1 MEPIRISRMPWET
14 AGRDPAFQYQIP
26 AETQLELDEKRK
38 RLLEDERDAFRA
50 EGRTAD
56 AQAAQLEIDSTR
68 GGFGTHPALTT
79 AGEGRRPPKDTAP
92 NPPTKSAVESG
103 PMTIERMPWE
113 QSATPTPAA
122 PKGRHAFEE
131 FPTSL
136 ETYRSPY
143 ALTPEDFRSPEK
155 PSWRN
160 PAAVINDYV
169 IEAANA
175 VLGLGKS
182 VVDFAKPGT
191 ELAQNIQDLIDV
203 GRRSQ
208 SLITQQAKQEL
219 EDAIEKGGW
228 EAIRGAGGYVLKSP
242 GLAAAQVAGSLGPVG
257 RLIRGATLLGG
268 ARAGLGTGALI
279 GAVGAGGDAAGNAY
293 EMVNQSLLQQGY
305 DPVTAHEMAVGAAR
319 RASVA
324 PAALGGV
331 TGMFG
336 VERLFSGLGRGGV
349 IRTGISEGL
358 QEGVEEGG
366 TQLSANVAAQRYVPG
381 LDPMRGVV
389 GSAALGAALGAVG
402 GAGVG
407 LFTGRPVDILAGRT
421 ATDGQGTPNATEPVP
436 TYTQVETDQNK
447 VPREVAPGIFFTPS
461 TGLYTINEGGQ
472 PRIVGR
478 EMPRLTPE
486 SGPYDLLG
494 AGAANVNVNQGLLPG
509 IPMALDQNIPTA
521 ADIEQM
527 AMGAQ
532 PGQREMFYP
541 NGQPTYGAAAPDS
554 RALAEARLQA
564 EGLKPT
570 DKRTALATQAEEAL
584 NAGAIDEDTYNQI
597 FSLLRESKYGRVSK
611 ILTGAP
617 RVAQTTQAQQAEAQG
632 PQAAV
637 PAAATVLT
645 PEVST
650 TTAQLPTNVVEPGQ
664 EIQESQQAEQQAQAA
679 EALTT
684 LAEDTEAAEQSVAP
698 VVVAKAKGKTPLQR
712 RAAFGKAL
720 AAVVRAG
727 GNYVQGRKNKKLSK
741 AVAAGSYAQ
750 TIDALKESKSP
761 MIRWVAE
768 RAAGL
773 DMKVRIDN
781 DAVEEYDR
789 NANIVAESAAINIRI
804 LDALRAAKAELDATK
819 GTRIPEAVSKQTL
832 FKEGEFGLTSST
844 TLGSYLFNNNVFN
857 KAGLDKHLAQMEE
870 DIVDEEGQ
878 RRAANGSFR
887 AVGVQGTYDPS
898 TKTVTVTDFASDRE
912 HTVAHEILHGLT
924 VDALRKPTP
933 RQRVTVG
940 KLNELYKV
948 VKAAKVPEVVGNTTR
963 AMTDFYGVTSLEE
976 FVAEGLSNPDFQQ
989 RLSEIP
995 YKKDTVWGKFTQ
1007 YIAELLGVEN
1017 NNAFM
1022 ELIALSEELVGD
1034 QNAVQVESTT
1044 EVPVQPRAEAGA
1056 RVGEEVRGAQ
1066 EPAAEGQQAQV
1077 SQAEEAVAEGTVPYM
1092 RAVNQLVKEGGLK
1105 RSVATELAN
1114 RLTDGFGQ
1122 VRIADVQKI
1131 IDENKAAASKGDKP
1145 VYSRGQAQGG
1155 STVAEVDSWLAPI
1168 TRLWKNAPPIRTVQS
1183 VSELDP
1189 SLKAPADAKGVFY
1202 NGEVVLIA
1210 DNAKSKLDA
1219 LTTLFHE
1226 VVGHYGFR
1234 ALVRAESTEYVR
1246 LLTELEA
1253 QNPRIRELAK
1263 AWRDNNQQT
1272 IADLKA
1278 EQGYTDTMVRALSLE
1293 EAMADMAYDALRNPG
1308 IRKVFTKSPAVRKFA
1323 QWVAKALRTF
1333 GMGELAAKVQGL
1345 TDNLDVFAL
1354 MTMSQNFVENG
1365 TKNSITTAHRIPL
1378 FSRDGTTPPSEINET
1393 LQDYS
1398 VTTSKVMFD
1407 KARRGVMGLRFLR
1420 DLKDTYGNKLSGLR
1434 EYAEKAF
1441 AMGARTNEL
1450 LKEGSQIAN
1459 RWASLGDEAEVLSK
1473 LAGAATASE
1482 IHPDIPL
1489 DKETHKSNGRSISNA
1504 HLVGAEGKIND
1515 EVETEYKQLRTIWDK
1530 LSPKAK
1536 QVYVEARDYMHKNWM
1551 SRQDL
1556 LNKNVD
1562 AVYKPLIDA
1571 AQKADNKAKVKALN
1585 KERTAYI
1592 REFGTLLAQVK
1603 GPYFPMMRF
1612 GKYYVTYKSDTY
1624 RAAEEKLN
1632 TANEAL
1638 SDLYAKY
1645 DVPMT
1650 LRKEIDAAGKS
1661 LVKLG
1666 EDPSVLGLTKETKAE
1681 FAKARKAVNEA
1692 QAAINKLVKEGD
1704 KHYAN
1709 EAFESELSAEKRAA
1723 ELGSRVRLAN
1733 EYFRELNPVTRGFIE
1748 KLSDAVTTGLPQSQA
1763 AKARESIVQIYLAA
1777 LPETSALKRQ
1787 LKRKGVAGF
1796 NEDMLRAFSSHTQ
1809 RDAHYLSRLEF
1820 MDDMSAEL
1828 QRMRSAAKTKD
1839 QDALYNEMARRHAA
1853 SLNYHQSP
1861 IENGLASLAFVYQL
1875 GVSPAFLLTN
1885 MTQPWM
1891 VSMPFM
1897 SGRHNP
1903 GKVSAALAKGFADA
1917 SKAATTS
1924 FAEQGM
1930 NFEMDLKKFPE
1941 DEREM
1946 LESAMK
1952 DGLLDITL
1960 EIDLGAYAKG
1970 AGKGTFSKIMRAMG
1984 VVPHQVEVVN
1994 RVMTALA
2001 AYRLEV
2007 GKGASKA
2014 DATDYAKRVLDKTH
2028 VDYSATN
2035 APYWLKPGVV
2045 PFGKLLFQYRKY
2057 QIGMLS
2063 LLGNQWRNALKG
2075 ETKKVRREARRMLF
2089 GLHVNHALMTGAM
2102 GLPGIGTAFF
2112 IANLLNAAFGD
2123 DDEPFEAEAE
2133 FRKYLAESS
2142 GVEEGMVAAKGL
2154 PTLLGIDLSRT
2165 VGMGDIAAPIRLLR
2179 DDKKGRDL
2187 YTEVMMAGLG
2197 PTLGGLGPQF
2207 AEGISAMAAGDYY
2220 RAVEGL
2226 SPRFVRDMTRA
2237 VRMSDEGLTTKA
2249 GQTVFEP
2256 DEIASWDV
2264 ALQALGVPSTFVT
2277 ERQAAVSAVEG
2288 AKRTIADRRTELTR
2302 AYVQARTN
2310 GDSEALSEVLA
2321 QIREYNAKRSA
2332 KREPIIKPQDLLKA
2346 YKQRRQYSADVNEQ
2360 GISLPRRQRALGE
2373 YGSFANVT
2381 GE

>member
-1 MEPIRISRMPWET
+1 MATNNREPW
-14 AGRDPAFQYQIP
+14 
-26 AETQLELDEKRK
+26 
-38 RLLEDERDAFRA
+38 
-50 EGRTAD
+50 
-56 AQAAQLEIDSTR
+56 
-68 GGFGTHPALTT
+68 
-79 AGEGRRPPKDTAP
+79 
-92 NPPTKSAVESG
+92 
-103 PMTIERMPWE
+103 PWE
-113 QSATPTPAA
+113 QPAPANVWQISPEQQYERDQIRKRMLEEELAEQQRLAQSGDRIAAEQVPRLQREIGNDVKQGRYQA
-122 PKGRHAFEE
+122 PVEARRDVVPDPFADKQAAGREPWPWEQPAPQARQHAFDQY
-131 FPTSL
+131 PASL
-136 ETYRSPY
+136 ENYRSPY
-143 ALTPEDFRSPEK
+143 ELTAEDFRGPAK
-155 PSWRN
+155 PPSRN
-160 PAAVINDYV
+160 PAAMINDYV

-175 VLGLGKS
+175 VLGGVKS
-182 VVDFAKPGT
+182 IIDFAKPGT
-191 ELAQNIQDLIDV
+191 ELAQKIQDLVDV
-203 GRRSQ
+203 GERSQ
-208 SLITQQAKQEL
+208 SLITQEAKQEL
-219 EDAIEKGGW
+219 EEAIAKDGW
-228 EAIRGAGGYVLKSP
+228 EAIRGVGGYVLKSP
-242 GLAAAQVAGSLGPVG
+242 GLATSYVLGSIAGPGGSIKVAKE
-257 RLIRGATLLGG
+257 G
-268 ARAGLGTGALI
+268 ARVLGFGAKAISRSGLGAGAAY
-279 GAVGAGGDAAGNAY
+279 GAAAAGGDAAGNAY

-305 DPVTAHEMAVGAAR
+305 DPVTANELATQAAR

-324 PAALGGV
+324 PAAIGGV

-336 VERLFSGLGRGGV
+336 VERLFSGLGRGGA
-349 IRTGISEGL
+349 IRTGLSEGL
-358 QEGVEEGG
+358 QEGFEEGA
-366 TQLSANVAAQRYVPG
+366 TQYSANVASQPYVPG
-381 LDPMRGVV
+381 LESTRGVV
-389 GSAALGAALGAVG
+389 GSAALGAALGG
-402 GAGVG
+402 ISGAGVG
-407 LFTGRPVDILAGRT
+407 LFAGRPVDMLAGRPT
-421 ATDGQGTPNATEPVP
+421 TDGQGTPNPTAPVP
-436 TYTQVETDQNK
+436 TFNQVETDPNK
-447 VPREVAPGIFFTPS
+447 VPREVAPGIFYTPS
-461 TGLYTINEGGQ
+461 TGLYTVNEGGQ
-472 PRIVGR
+472 PRVVGR
-478 EMPRLTPE
+478 EMPRLSPE

-494 AGAANVNVNQGLLPG
+494 AGAPNVNVNQGTLPG
-509 IPMALDQNIPTA
+509 IPMALDQNVPTA

-527 AMGAQ
+527 ALAVQ
-532 PGQREMFYP
+532 PGQQEMFYP
-541 NGQPTYGAAAPDS
+541 NGQPTYGAQAPDS

-570 DKRTALATQAEEAL
+570 DKRVELATQAEEAL
-584 NAGAIDEDTYNQI
+584 AAGAIDEDTYNQI
-597 FSLLRESKYGRVSK
+597 FSLLRESKYGRVGK
-611 ILTGAP
+611 IITGAQ
-617 RVAQTTQAQQAEAQG
+617 RVAQTPQAQQAEAQG
-632 PQAAV
+632 PQTAV

-645 PEVST
+645 PEAP
-650 TTAQLPTNVVEPGQ
+650 TAAAQQPTNVVEPGQ
-664 EIQESQQAEQQAQAA
+664 EIQESQQAEQQAQM
-679 EALTT
+679 
-684 LAEDTEAAEQSVAP
+684 AED
-698 VVVAKAKGKTPLQR
+698 
-712 RAAFGKAL
+712 
-720 AAVVRAG
+720 
-727 GNYVQGRKNKKLSK
+727 
-741 AVAAGSYAQ
+741 
-750 TIDALKESKSP
+750 
-761 MIRWVAE
+761 
-768 RAAGL
+768 
-773 DMKVRIDN
+773 
-781 DAVEEYDR
+781 
-789 NANIVAESAAINIRI
+789 
-804 LDALRAAKAELDATK
+804 
-819 GTRIPEAVSKQTL
+819 
-832 FKEGEFGLTSST
+832 
-844 TLGSYLFNNNVFN
+844 
-857 KAGLDKHLAQMEE
+857 
-870 DIVDEEGQ
+870 
-878 RRAANGSFR
+878 
-887 AVGVQGTYDPS
+887 
-898 TKTVTVTDFASDRE
+898 
-912 HTVAHEILHGLT
+912 
-924 VDALRKPTP
+924 VDALRSAAEDLRTQIRVIEEQQSALLTKSGRLPVKGSAKAKQYEALET
-933 RQRVTVG
+933 QR
-940 KLNELYKV
+940 
-948 VKAAKVPEVVGNTTR
+948 
-963 AMTDFYGVTSLEE
+963 
-976 FVAEGLSNPDFQQ
+976 
-989 RLSEIP
+989 
-995 YKKDTVWGKFTQ
+995 
-1007 YIAELLGVEN
+1007 AELRQQWDAVDRRIR
-1017 NNAFM
+1017 AAAPVAVAQPM
-1022 ELIALSEELVGD
+1022 EAP
-1034 QNAVQVESTT
+1034 NAVQVESTAA
-1044 EVPVQPRAEAGA
+1044 VPVQPRAEAGT

-1066 EPAAEGQQAQV
+1066 EPAAEGQQAEV
-1077 SQAEEAVAEGTVPYM
+1077 GQAEEAVSPPEGWATTKEATK
-1092 RAVNQLVKEGGLK
+1092 RLVKESGRTPAEATAYVK
-1105 RSVATELAN
+1105 SVAENGFVREADIQSVIDN
-1114 RLTDGFGQ
+1114 ENTDPKSAF
-1122 VRIADVQKI
+1122 RIVGEAKGMAVEAVGEAVDNIVAKWKNVPALNVVQSEVNLPAKLQTAI
-1131 IDENKAAASKGDKP
+1131 NKAK
-1145 VYSRGQAQGG
+1145 AQGKVPG
-1155 STVAEVDSWLAPI
+1155 IYWRGEVYLVADNLTNTRDVYATVMHEVAGHFGLRAILGNQYAKTMDDIYAG
-1168 TRLWKNAPPIRTVQS
+1168 NRTVRKLADTMMKKEGLSKHLAVEEVLADMAERVAKPNREFMAALRNVFVAIRKWARDTLGVKFMSDNDVRQIVANARKYVIAGDQQAKTAIQLLS
-1183 VSELDP
+1183 SEKFRKWFGNSKVVDKDGQPLVVYHTG
-1189 SLKAPADAKGVFY
+1189 AFDANVIKSAAQ
-1202 NGEVVLIA
+1202 IA
-1210 DNAKSKLDA
+1210 
-1219 LTTLFHE
+1219 
-1226 VVGHYGFR
+1226 
-1234 ALVRAESTEYVR
+1234 
-1246 LLTELEA
+1246 
-1253 QNPRIRELAK
+1253 
-1263 AWRDNNQQT
+1263 
-1272 IADLKA
+1272 A
-1278 EQGYTDTMVRALSLE
+1278 EQGKDITGSNNGIYFSKNAYYSGIYGQGKPGAATYPVYLSIQNPFVIKDEAQLTALEKVKGRVLRAVGRTPVKSHKVTSGKAASMYITPTYMRELKRLGYDGIINDVYDEIVVFDPTQIKSAISNTGEFDPTNPDITMRVK
-1293 EAMADMAYDALRNPG
+1293 DAPD
-1308 IRKVFTKSPAVRKFA
+1308 
-1323 QWVAKALRTF
+1323 AK
-1333 GMGELAAKVQGL
+1333 
-1345 TDNLDVFAL
+1345 
-1354 MTMSQNFVENG
+1354 
-1365 TKNSITTAHRIPL
+1365 
-1378 FSRDGTTPPSEINET
+1378 TTPPSEINET

-1459 RWASLGDEAEVLSK
+1459 RWASLGDEADALSK
-1473 LAGAATASE
+1473 LAGAATAAE
-1482 IHPDIPL
+1482 IHPDIAL
-1489 DKETHKSNGRSISNA
+1489 DKEVHESNGRSISNA
-1504 HLVGAEGKIND
+1504 HLFNAGGKVSD
-1515 EVETEYKQLRTIWDK
+1515 EVQAEYDQLHALWNK
-1530 LSPKAK
+1530 LTPKAQ
-1536 QVYVEARDYMHKNWM
+1536 QVYIEARDYMHKNWM

-1571 AQKADNKAKVKALN
+1571 AQKAGNKEKVKALN

-1692 QAAINKLVKEGD
+1692 QAVLNKLVKEGD

-1828 QRMRSAAKTKD
+1828 QRMRGAAKTKD

-1861 IENGLASLAFVYQL
+1861 LENGLASLAFVYQL

-1897 SGRHNP
+1897 TGKHSA

-1941 DEREM
+1941 DERAM

-2007 GKGASKA
+2007 GKGSSKA
-2014 DATDYAKRVLDKTH
+2014 EATEYAKKVLDKTH
-2028 VDYSATN
+2028 IDYSATN

-2075 ETKKVRREARRMLF
+2075 ESPEVRREARRMLF

-2123 DDEPFEAEAE
+2123 EDEPFEAEAE
-2133 FRKYLAESS
+2133 FRKYLAESF

-2154 PTLLGIDLSRT
+2154 PTLLGIDLSRN

-2187 YTEVMMAGLG
+2187 YTEVLMAGLG
-2197 PTLGGLGPQF
+2197 PTIGGLGPQF
-2207 AEGISAMAAGDYY
+2207 AEGISAMANGDYY
-2220 RAVEGL
+2220 RGVEGL

-2237 VRMSDEGLTTKA
+2237 LRMSDEGLTTKA

-2256 DEIASWDV
+2256 DEIAAWDI

-2288 AKRTIADRRTELTR
+2288 AKRTISDRRSELTR

-2310 GDSEALSEVLA
+2310 GDSEALSAALE
-2321 QIREYNAKRSA
+2321 QIREYNAKRRA

-2381 GE
+2381 GAE

>member
-1 MEPIRISRMPWET
+1 MATNNREPWPWEQAAPT
-14 AGRDPAFQYQIP
+14 NVWQISPQEQLKRDEQRRR
-26 AETQLELDEKRK
+26 TLEA
-38 RLLEDERDAFRA
+38 ERDAYLA
-50 EGRTAD
+50 EGRTD
-56 AQAAQLEIDSTR
+56 MAQAIQKSIDTTR
-68 GGFGTHPALTT
+68 GGYATDPALVA
-79 AGEGRRPPKDTAP
+79 AGEGRRPPKDTVP
-92 NPPTKSAVESG
+92 NPFADKQAAGREPW
-103 PMTIERMPWE
+103 PWE
-113 QSATPTPAA
+113 QSATPATPAA

-143 ALTPEDFRSPEK
+143 ALTPEDFKGPEK
-155 PSWRN
+155 PPTRN

-257 RLIRGATLLGG
+257 RVIRGATLLGG
-268 ARAGLGTGALI
+268 ARAGLAAGATI
-279 GAVGAGGDAAGNAY
+279 GAVTAGGDAAGNAY
-293 EMVNQSLLQQGY
+293 DMVNQSLLQQGY
-305 DPVTAHEMAVGAAR
+305 DPATAHEMATSAAR

-331 TGMFG
+331 TGRFG
-336 VERLFSGLGRGGV
+336 VERLFSGLGKGGA

-366 TQLSANVAAQRYVPG
+366 TQLSANVASQQYVPG

-389 GSAALGAALGAVG
+389 GSATLGAALGGLG

-407 LFTGRPVDILAGRT
+407 LLHGQPVDILAGRT
-421 ATDGQGTPNATEPVP
+421 ATDTQGAPSATAPTPSF
-436 TYTQVETDQNK
+436 TQVETDPNK

-461 TGLYTINEGGQ
+461 TGLYTVNEGGQ
-472 PRIVGR
+472 VRVVGR
-478 EMPRLTPE
+478 EMPRLSPE

-494 AGAANVNVNQGLLPG
+494 AGAPNVNVNQGLLPG
-509 IPMALDQNIPTA
+509 IPMALDQTVPTA
-521 ADIEQM
+521 ADIVQLAQGM
-527 AMGAQ
+527 Q
-532 PGQREMFYP
+532 PGQQEMFYP
-541 NGQPTYGAAAPDS
+541 NGQPTYGAQAPDS

-570 DKRTALATQAEEAL
+570 DKRVALATQAEEAL

-597 FSLLRESKYGRVSK
+597 FSLLRESKYGRVDR
-611 ILTGAP
+611 ILTGAQ
-617 RVAQTTQAQQAEAQG
+617 RVAQTTQTQQAEAQG

-637 PAAATVLT
+637 PAAAKRQVSEKTGDVKTSYDVWDDEGNKGTINIIRKPDGSVFRIFQEWTNKDGKTARFEMSTGYGEGTTDDFIVKAIAEPSDLLLT
-645 PEVST
+645 KPQ

-664 EIQESQQAEQQAQAA
+664 EIQKSQQAEQQTQAT
-679 EALTT
+679 EALIE
-684 LAEDTEAAEQSVAP
+684 LAKKFPDVRSITNARVGPGSPIKPKVIAENKLLYRETNIDGLNDILRLDTQGDITSLFVTDNQDIAIGQGGNTGVTITFRPNSLSGTENRKPMTGDLAGREYKTDLIAPRAIQSVTMRKSAVKSLP
-698 VVVAKAKGKTPLQR
+698 WATR
-712 RAAFGKAL
+712 RALQAFDQQDI
-720 AAVVRAG
+720 
-727 GNYVQGRKNKKLSK
+727 GNGLVQFTR
-741 AVAAGSYAQ
+741 
-750 TIDALKESKSP
+750 T
-761 MIRWVAE
+761 
-768 RAAGL
+768 GL
-773 DMKVRIDN
+773 
-781 DAVEEYDR
+781 
-789 NANIVAESAAINIRI
+789 
-804 LDALRAAKAELDATK
+804 
-819 GTRIPEAVSKQTL
+819 P
-832 FKEGEFGLTSST
+832 T
-844 TLGSYLFNNNVFN
+844 T
-857 KAGLDKHLAQMEE
+857 
-870 DIVDEEGQ
+870 
-878 RRAANGSFR
+878 
-887 AVGVQGTYDPS
+887 
-898 TKTVTVTDFASDRE
+898 
-912 HTVAHEILHGLT
+912 
-924 VDALRKPTP
+924 
-933 RQRVTVG
+933 
-940 KLNELYKV
+940 
-948 VKAAKVPEVVGNTTR
+948 
-963 AMTDFYGVTSLEE
+963 
-976 FVAEGLSNPDFQQ
+976 
-989 RLSEIP
+989 
-995 YKKDTVWGKFTQ
+995 
-1007 YIAELLGVEN
+1007 
-1017 NNAFM
+1017 
-1022 ELIALSEELVGD
+1022 GD

-1066 EPAAEGQQAQV
+1066 EPAAESQQAQV
-1077 SQAEEAVAEGTVPYM
+1077 SQAEEALAEGTVTRRQAIDRLVEEAGM
-1092 RAVNQLVKEGGLK
+1092 NRGDATKFVN
-1105 RSVATELAN
+1105 SVV
-1114 RLTDGFGQ
+1114 DGFGQ
-1122 VRIADVQKI
+1122 VRTADIQPM
-1131 IDENKAAASKGDKP
+1131 IDENKAATTKGGKP
-1145 VYSRGQAQGG
+1145 VYSRGKTQGK
-1155 STVAEVDSWLAPI
+1155 STVAEVESWLAPV

-1183 VSELDP
+1183 VSDLDP

-1202 NGEVVLIA
+1202 NGEVVLVA

-1263 AWRDNNQQT
+1263 AWRNNNQQA

-1278 EQGYTDTMVRALSLE
+1278 KQGYTDTMVRALSLE

-1308 IRKVFTKSPAVRKFA
+1308 IRKVFMKSPAVRKFA
-1323 QWVAKALRTF
+1323 QWVAKALRAL
-1333 GMGELAAKVQGL
+1333 GMGELATKVQGL
-1345 TDNLDVFAL
+1345 TSNLDVFAL
-1354 MTMSQNFVENG
+1354 MSMSQNFVENG

-1378 FSRDGTTPPSEINET
+1378 FSRDGATPPSEINKA
-1393 LQDYS
+1393 LQTYS
-1398 VTTSKVMFD
+1398 TTVAGVAAD
-1407 KARRGVMGLRFLR
+1407 KAKRGLLGFRMLR
-1420 DLKDTYGNKLSGLR
+1420 DLKDNFGNKLDGLR
-1434 EYAEKAF
+1434 AYTDKAF

-1459 RWASLGDEAEVLSK
+1459 RWASLGDEADALSK
-1473 LAGAATASE
+1473 LAGAATAAE
-1482 IHPDIPL
+1482 IHPDILL
-1489 DKETHKSNGRSISNA
+1489 DKEVHKSNGRSISNA
-1504 HLVGAEGKIND
+1504 HLFNAEGKVSD
-1515 EVETEYKQLRTIWDK
+1515 EVQAEYDQLHALWNK
-1530 LSPKAK
+1530 LTPKAK
-1536 QVYVEARDYMHKNWM
+1536 QVYFEARDYMHKNWM

-1562 AVYKPLIDA
+1562 TIFKPLIA
-1571 AQKADNKAKVKALN
+1571 EAERVGNKEKVKALN
-1585 KERTAYI
+1585 KERTTYI

-1603 GPYFPMMRF
+1603 GPYFPLMRF
-1612 GKYYVTYKSDTY
+1612 GKFYVNYKSEQY
-1624 RAAEEKLN
+1624 RAAEDAL
-1632 TANEAL
+1632 NEANQTL

-1645 DVPMT
+1645 DIPTSM
-1650 LRKEIDAAGKS
+1650 RKEVEAAERA
-1661 LVKLG
+1661 LIKLG
-1666 EDPSVLGLTKETKAE
+1666 EEPGTLGLSKETKAK
-1681 FAKARKAVNEA
+1681 FAEARKAVRDA
-1692 QAAINKLVKEGD
+1692 QKALDKLARQGD
-1704 KHYAN
+1704 KHFTN
-1709 EAFESELSAEKRAA
+1709 EAFESEVAANQRAQ
-1723 ELGSRVRLAN
+1723 ELGTKARLSS
-1733 EYFRELNPVTRGFIE
+1733 EYFRELNPVTRGFME
-1748 KLSDAVTTGLPQSQA
+1748 KLADAVSVGLSSSDA
-1763 AKARESIVQIYLAA
+1763 AKARESIVQIYLAS

-1787 LKRKGVAGF
+1787 LKRKGIAGF
-1796 NEDMLRAFSSHTQ
+1796 DEDMLRAFSAHTQ
-1809 RDAHYLSRLEF
+1809 RDSHYLSRLEF

-1828 QRMRSAAKTKD
+1828 QRMYRNKSGIEE
-1839 QDALYNEMARRHAA
+1839 DALYNEMARRHAA

-1891 VSMPFM
+1891 VSMPYM
-1897 SGRHNP
+1897 VGRHSA
-1903 GKVSAALAKGFADA
+1903 GRVSAALAKGFAEA

-1941 DEREM
+1941 DERAM

-1970 AGKGTFSKIMRAMG
+1970 VGKGKFSKLMRAMG

-2001 AYRLEV
+2001 AYRLEI
-2007 GKGASKA
+2007 GKGSSKA
-2014 DATDYAKRVLDKTH
+2014 DATEYAKKVLDKTH
-2028 VDYSATN
+2028 IDYSATN
-2035 APYWLKPGVV
+2035 TPYWLKPGVV
-2045 PFGKLLFQYRKY
+2045 PFGKLFFQYRKY
-2057 QIGMLS
+2057 QIGMLT

-2075 ETKKVRREARRMLF
+2075 ETKEVRREARRMLF
-2089 GLHVNHALMTGAM
+2089 GLHVNHALMTGAT

-2123 DDEPFEAEAE
+2123 DDEPWEAEAE
-2133 FRKYLAESS
+2133 FRKYLAETF
-2142 GVEEGMVAAKGL
+2142 GVEEGMIVAKGL

-2207 AEGISAMAAGDYY
+2207 ADGIAALVDGDYY

-2226 SPRFVRDMTRA
+2226 SPRFVRDVTRA
-2237 VRMSDEGLTTKA
+2237 IRMSDEGLTTKA

-2302 AYVQARTN
+2302 AYVQARAN

-2321 QIREYNAKRSA
+2321 QIREYNAKRRA